1 MFYLLFPLCRP
12 SSTEGLNIHNVLF
25 HRGFSSINQ
34 RRFQYSGDM
43 FITAVHLKNIQH
55 RPSLT
60 DVCYGWIFNRPPL
73 STHTRTYLS
82 LLTGLTVCPVWLI
95 VQLLWDY
102 AQELCL
108 VLVSV
113 VVRGAYAD
121 QLERERETREQGG
134 RVSLRLM
141 EGEATT
147 GLLTAGEPR
156 GRETLKRNV
165 KEVDNQ
171 SKSTESLQ
179 VPATSIQVFSIYY
192 NWFHCQFI
200 QRNLSMLWL
209 LPHKNIL

>member
-1 MFYLLFPLCRP
+1 M
-12 SSTEGLNIHNVLF
+12 
-25 HRGFSSINQ
+25 
-34 RRFQYSGDM
+34 
-43 FITAVHLKNIQH
+43 
-55 RPSLT
+55 
-60 DVCYGWIFNRPPL
+60 
-73 STHTRTYLS
+73 
-82 LLTGLTVCPVWLI
+82 
-95 VQLLWDY
+95 
-102 AQELCL
+102 

-192 NWFHCQFI
+192 NWFHWQFI
-200 QRNLSMLWL
+200 QRN
-209 LPHKNIL
+209 